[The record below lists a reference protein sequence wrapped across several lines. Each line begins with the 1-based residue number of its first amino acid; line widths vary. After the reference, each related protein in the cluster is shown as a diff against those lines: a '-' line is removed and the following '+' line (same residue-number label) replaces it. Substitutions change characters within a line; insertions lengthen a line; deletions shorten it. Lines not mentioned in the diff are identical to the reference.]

1 MQQLTLVQKLA
12 VAVIPVLYAI
22 TLHEVAHGWVA
33 RRLGDR
39 TAEMLGRLTVNPL
52 KHVDPVGTVVVPAL
66 SLMLGGFLFGWA
78 EPVPVSVRNLRNPRR
93 DMILVAAAGPVSNLL
108 MAVFWAVVA
117 RAVLVLGIDGG
128 AAVFLLGMAQ
138 VGVLINVILAV
149 FNMFPLP
156 PLDGGRVVAG
166 LLPPAQ
172 AARFERLEQYGLIII
187 LALLFTGVLWRLLGP
202 IMSFVNDLV
211 LTVAGF

>member
-78 EPVPVSVRNLRNPRR
+78 KPVPVSVRNLRNPRR

-108 MAVFWAVVA
+108 LAVFWAVVA

>member
-1 MQQLTLVQKLA
+1 
-12 VAVIPVLYAI
+12 
-22 TLHEVAHGWVA
+22 
-33 RRLGDR
+33 
-39 TAEMLGRLTVNPL
+39 
-52 KHVDPVGTVVVPAL
+52 
-66 SLMLGGFLFGWA
+66 
-78 EPVPVSVRNLRNPRR
+78 
-93 DMILVAAAGPVSNLL
+93 
-108 MAVFWAVVA
+108 
-117 RAVLVLGIDGG
+117 
-128 AAVFLLGMAQ
+128 MAQ